1 VRNLSDR
8 DRVQFS
14 VAGTGIGIESEDVR
28 RIFQE
33 FEQIKEATP
42 GNLMA

>member
-1 VRNLSDR
+1 
-8 DRVQFS
+8 
-14 VAGTGIGIESEDVR
+14 VADDTGIGIDSEDVR

-33 FEQIKEATP
+33 FEQIKEAHT